1 MRRQDEW
8 LNIQEHS
15 FSIKKI
21 GQYFRTCKPSSA
33 QDADGW
39 RGREHVQV
47 GWLFADGDSTL
58 QGLLRTH
65 LILPNI
71 LGDFL
76 IDHLDEIAVAG
87 YLRSKKQTSHCAQS
101 SLALY
106 GVDALHVSALRKC
119 AAMLQLFSCRN
130 TRTSF
135 NLVANRMGPL
145 DAHKS
150 LSF

>member
-1 MRRQDEW
+1 MAQHSRAFVFYKENWTIFSHLQA
-8 LNIQEHS
+8 NI
-15 FSIKKI
+15 FA
-21 GQYFRTCKPSSA
+21 PA

-39 RGREHVQV
+39 RGREHV

-65 LILPNI
+65 LILPHI

-76 IDHLDEIAVAG
+76 ADHFDEIAGGRMFA
-87 YLRSKKQTSHCAQS
+87 LEKRTIPCAPS

-106 GVDALHVSALRKC
+106 GVVALHVSALRKC
-119 AAMLQLFSCRN
+119 AGMLQLFPCRN

-135 NLVANRMGPL
+135 NIGANRMGPL

>member
-21 GQYFRTCKPSSA
+21 GQYFRTCKPLSA

-39 RGREHVQV
+39 RGCEHV
-47 GWLFADGDSTL
+47 GWLFADGDSAL

-65 LILPNI
+65 LILPPFWGTFFQII
-71 LGDFL
+71 LMKL
-76 IDHLDEIAVAG
+76 LAAG
-87 YLRSKKQTSHCAQS
+87 CLRSKKQTTPCAPS

-106 GVDALHVSALRKC
+106 GVDALHVSALQKC

-135 NLVANRMGPL
+135 NLGANRMGPL

>member
-1 MRRQDEW
+1 M
-8 LNIQEHS
+8 
-15 FSIKKI
+15 
-21 GQYFRTCKPSSA
+21 
-33 QDADGW
+33 DGEDVNTLA
-39 RGREHVQV
+39 GY
-47 GWLFADGDSTL
+47 FADGDSTL

-65 LILPNI
+65 LILPHI

-76 IDHLDEIAVAG
+76 ADHLDEIAGGRIFALEKANNS
-87 YLRSKKQTSHCAQS
+87 LRPIVIG
-101 SLALY
+101 SLWR
-106 GVDALHVSALRKC
+106 DALHVSALRKC

-135 NLVANRMGPL
+135 SLGANRMLPL